1 MYNVSVFTTVHVSK
15 FKDMLK
21 YVRDVRTEADWS
33 AGWKLYD
40 EHFWLKTAMDAAKS
54 CLQST

>member
-21 YVRDVRTEADWS
+21 YVRGVRTEADRS
-33 AGWKLYD
+33 AGWKHQGL
-40 EHFWLKTAMDAAKS
+40 TTGI
-54 CLQST
+54 STTLLIFRDSAF